1 LTVVQIINE
10 IEKTLQ
16 SKQHNIKIALAT
28 FFSGGNLLIEDI
40 PGVGKTTL
48 AKSFATVLGLRFKR
62 IQFTS
67 DMLPSDI
74 IGVNYF
80 DAKSGEF
87 IFKKGAVFSECLLA
101 DEINRATPKTQSAL
115 LEAMEEGQISVDG
128 QTYALDEDFFV
139 MATQNPV
146 EEGGTFELPISQ
158 LDRFTVSMRLGYPT
172 LEAEKKIL
180 LHQEDEIQLQ
190 SIDANQIRGLKQKVK
205 AVYVDEKVVD
215 YILQIAAFT
224 RQSGLFEY
232 GISTRA
238 AKQLLSLAKAW
249 AMIEGRDFVIDDD
262 IDVLLPYVILHR
274 VQTKTSDG
282 EVLDAIFKAVRR
294 I

>member
-1 LTVVQIINE
+1 MSIKKLVFE

-16 SKQHNIKIALAT
+16 SKEHNIKIALAT
-28 FFSGGNLLIEDI
+28 FFAGGNLLIEDI

-48 AKSFATVLGLRFKR
+48 AKSFATVLGLDFKR

-80 DAKSGEF
+80 DTKTSKF
-87 IFKKGAVFSECLLA
+87 IFKKGAVFSQCLLG

-115 LEAMEEGQISVDG
+115 LEAMEEGQVSVDG
-128 QTYALDEDFFV
+128 ETYPLSRYFFV
-139 MATQNPV
+139 MATQNPI

-158 LDRFTVSMRLGYPT
+158 LDRFMVSMSLGYPT

-180 LHQEDEIQLQ
+180 LNQEEDIVLR
-190 SIDANQIRGLKQKVK
+190 SITMEEVNHLKQKAK
-205 AVYVDEKVVD
+205 GIYVDEKIID
-215 YILQIAAFT
+215 YILKITDFT
-224 RQSGLFEY
+224 RKSGLFEY

-238 AKQLLSLAKAW
+238 AKQLLSLSKAW
-249 AMIEGRDFVIDDD
+249 AMIENREFVIDDD
-262 IDVLLPYVILHR
+262 VDTVLPYLIKHR
-274 VQTKTSDG
+274 LIAKKRDSEAVD
-282 EVLDAIFKAVRR
+282 EIFKAVHRV
-294 I
+294 

>member
-1 LTVVQIINE
+1 MQKLVEQ

-16 SKQHNIKIALAT
+16 SKHHQIEVALAS
-28 FFSGGNLLIEDI
+28 FFAGGNVLIEDI

-48 AKSFATVLGLRFKR
+48 AKSFATVLGLDFKR

-80 DAKSGEF
+80 DTRKSEF
-87 IFKKGAVFSECLLA
+87 VFKKGAIFSQCLLA

-128 QTYALDEDFFV
+128 TTYALDENFFV
-139 MATQNPV
+139 MATQNPI

-158 LDRFTVSMRLGYPT
+158 LDRFMVSMSLGYPT
-172 LEAEKKIL
+172 KEAEKNIL
-180 LHQEDEIQLQ
+180 LQKTQQQTLQ
-190 SIDANQIRGLKQKVK
+190 SADPADIAKYKKDIANIF
-205 AVYVDEKVVD
+205 VDEKIVE
-215 YILQIAAFT
+215 YILKIADFS
-224 RQSGLFEY
+224 RNSGVFEY

-238 AKQLLSLAKAW
+238 AKQLLSLCKAW
-249 AMIEGRDFVIDDD
+249 AYIQGRDFVIDDD
-262 IDVLLPYVILHR
+262 IDTLLPYVINHR
-274 VQTKTSDG
+274 VKSKKQNTEAID
-282 EVLDAIFKAVRR
+282 EIFKAVHRV
-294 I
+294 